1 MRSRT
6 WSDPEGPHNYHEQD
20 QRVIAEAREESEAK
34 AADAKKKEK
43 EKEKAKDERTPDER
57 VFAAKEQCRQAG
69 MRMCPRIAG
78 QIDRETGKLIDQ
90 FCAELTG
97 LEKEVSEIVWRE
109 FLSELDIELGKRKL
123 RR

>member
-1 MRSRT
+1 MR
-6 WSDPEGPHNYHEQD
+6 GPHNFHEQD
-20 QRVIAEAREESEAK
+20 QRVIAEMREEEEAK
-34 AADAKKKEK
+34 AAEAKKKAEEEAK
-43 EKEKAKDERTPDER
+43 EKEQKSPEER

-109 FLSELDIELGKRKL
+109 FLNELDIEVGKRKI
-123 RR
+123 RK

>member
-1 MRSRT
+1 MR
-6 WSDPEGPHNYHEQD
+6 GPHNFHEQD
-20 QRVIAEAREESEAK
+20 QRVVAEMREEEEAK
-34 AADAKKKEK
+34 AAEAKKKTED
-43 EKEKAKDERTPDER
+43 EAKDKVEKSPAER

-97 LEKEVSEIVWRE
+97 LEKEVSQIVWNE
-109 FLSELDIELGKRKL
+109 FLNELDIEVGKRKL
-123 RR
+123 GR

>member
-1 MRSRT
+1 MR
-6 WSDPEGPHNYHEQD
+6 GPHNFHEQD
-20 QRVIAEAREESEAK
+20 QRVLAEMKEEEEAK
-34 AADAKKKEK
+34 AAEAKKKEEEEARDK
-43 EKEKAKDERTPDER
+43 VQKTPAER

-97 LEKEVSEIVWRE
+97 LEKEVSQIVWKA
-109 FLSELDIELGKRKL
+109 FLNELDIEVGKRKL